1 MKSTITA
8 LILPLLVLAGCSRE
22 DIQVYR
28 TPKEA
33 PAPAHTAGM
42 HGSDM
47 ELPPGHPEIAS
58 GGAMPGGPGPGASAG
73 QTGDLHWHAP
83 ASWKEKPA
91 GSMRLGSYSIAGK
104 DGEADMSIVMLAGG
118 AGGILPN
125 IERWRGQ
132 IGLEPLGT
140 EKALAAASTKV
151 KTRAGEVL
159 VVDFTGAGNK
169 RLLAGILPHGEE
181 SWFFKMRGPA
191 PTVGAA
197 KPGFLE
203 LLDSLHAAG
212 SHE

>member
-1 MKSTITA
+1 MKSIITVLTLPM
-8 LILPLLVLAGCSRE
+8 LILAGCSRE
-22 DIQVYR
+22 DIEVYR

-33 PAPAHTAGM
+33 PAPAPMAAM
-42 HGSDM
+42 PGSGM
-47 ELPPGHPEIAS
+47 ELPPGHPEIAP
-58 GGAMPGGPGPGASAG
+58 GGAMPGGSVPGASAG

-83 ASWKEKPA
+83 ESWKEKPA

-118 AGGILPN
+118 AGGTLPN
-125 IERWRGQ
+125 VERWRGQ
-132 IGLEPLGT
+132 VGLEPLGT

-169 RLLAGILPHGEE
+169 RLLAGILPRGEE
-181 SWFFKMRGPA
+181 SWFFKMIGPA

-203 LLDSLHAAG
+203 LLNSLHAAG
-212 SHE
+212 THE